1 MLQGPVGEGTIA
13 AILVFAVLGTL
24 LMCCV
29 KLGLIGSFESWH
41 QIVITFVAIG
51 VGAAVWKMRGGRI
64 DEG

>member
-1 MLQGPVGEGTIA
+1 MLQGPVGEGMIA
-13 AILVFAVLGTL
+13 AILVFAVLGAL

-29 KLGLIGSFESWH
+29 RLGLIGSFENWH
-41 QIVITFVAIG
+41 RIVITLIAIG